1 MYESGQAAAASFEL
15 ARKKFGFPPLS
26 ALGTPRE
33 QRSVTGETFVPGSSK
48 MGKIESITF
57 SLGLAM
63 SGLLVFASIAPV
75 STATAQAPS
84 PAHFAAAPLGG
95 QAL

>member
-1 MYESGQAAAASFEL
+1 
-15 ARKKFGFPPLS
+15 
-26 ALGTPRE
+26 
-33 QRSVTGETFVPGSSK
+33 

-63 SGLLVFASIAPV
+63 SGLLMFASIAPV
-75 STATAQAPS
+75 STATAQAPA
-84 PAHFAAAPLGG
+84 PVHFAAAPLGG

>member
-1 MYESGQAAAASFEL
+1 MD
-15 ARKKFGFPPLS
+15 
-26 ALGTPRE
+26 
-33 QRSVTGETFVPGSSK
+33 
-48 MGKIESITF
+48 KIESITF

-63 SGLLVFASIAPV
+63 SGLLMFASIAPV
-75 STATAQAPS
+75 STAPARAPS